1 LGRRSRPG
9 SMVKKSYFIPGRG
22 DAVWINFNPQKGR
35 EQANK
40 RPAIVISPKIYNQK
54 TGLAIMCPITS
65 QIKNY
70 PFEILID
77 ENKIKGAVLSD
88 QLRCLDWRARKIS
101 FIQKIK
107 PEAISAIQ
115 QKIALLLLK

>member
-1 LGRRSRPG
+1 
-9 SMVKKSYFIPGRG
+9 M
-22 DAVWINFNPQKGR
+22 WINFNPQKGR